1 MNVSVDSA
9 VRKNSHEQV
18 KIMRLI
24 FLPFSQFQN
33 HQKLRKPL
41 VLFSSVVVFV
51 LVWEAQKESSLEE
64 KETVEVGENA
74 LEQVLGI
81 YSRLEQMARFEG
93 SLILQWNRL
102 LLKTQNLQLLEDL
115 LVYLKDLVPQLE

>member
-1 MNVSVDSA
+1 M
-9 VRKNSHEQV
+9 
-18 KIMRLI
+18 
-24 FLPFSQFQN
+24 
-33 HQKLRKPL
+33 
-41 VLFSSVVVFV
+41 
-51 LVWEAQKESSLEE
+51 LVWEAQKESSLKE
-64 KETVEVGENA
+64 KETVEVEENA

>member
-1 MNVSVDSA
+1 M
-9 VRKNSHEQV
+9 
-18 KIMRLI
+18 
-24 FLPFSQFQN
+24 
-33 HQKLRKPL
+33 
-41 VLFSSVVVFV
+41 
-51 LVWEAQKESSLEE
+51 LVWEAQKESSLKE
-64 KETVEVGENA
+64 KETVEVEENA

-115 LVYLKDLVPQLE
+115 LVYLEDLVPQLE

>member
-1 MNVSVDSA
+1 M
-9 VRKNSHEQV
+9 
-18 KIMRLI
+18 
-24 FLPFSQFQN
+24 
-33 HQKLRKPL
+33 
-41 VLFSSVVVFV
+41 

-115 LVYLKDLVPQLE
+115 LVYLEDLVPQLE

>member
-1 MNVSVDSA
+1 M
-9 VRKNSHEQV
+9 
-18 KIMRLI
+18 
-24 FLPFSQFQN
+24 
-33 HQKLRKPL
+33 
-41 VLFSSVVVFV
+41 

-64 KETVEVGENA
+64 KETVEVEENA
-74 LEQVLGI
+74 LEQVLEI

-115 LVYLKDLVPQLE
+115 LVYLKDLVPQLEENI